1 MSDPY
6 SAHTVLL
13 LHLEGADGNTEFPD
27 SSLFQKKVT
36 RYGDTKIS
44 TGKSKWGNGS
54 GYFDGSGDYLSVPD
68 IGGFNDFTVEFWVY
82 STRESTNNFVSFSI
96 NWNLYGN
103 SNYLYFWDG
112 VSNKITSNNFKQGEW
127 VHVALTRNSGVVRLF
142 INGMLSGQVTKS
154 TDLPSSIFLIG
165 SYPSSPNFFS
175 GYLQDLRITQNIARY
190 TENFIPP
197 SAILPNPA
205 PLVKIFGGRG
215 QVQVVARGALSGATT
230 LVFFQSLARFRV
242 VARGVLSGISC
253 VVLPVSAYGVVK
265 IVARSGL
272 SRSIPLGGRAKTAL
286 QIRTNGPVIA
296 PRLRGQRLNEQLIA
310 SVYGHPAVIRL
321 AWALDDAPLQDLP
334 NVVLNPSAG
343 QPLIL
348 DIPGFQA
355 PQDGVLHRVTIQAWQ
370 AVGERTSSR
379 ANVVVDLKPTKAT
392 ALKPPK
398 TVTATQVRDW
408 TPYYRDLTRI
418 EWDWGDE
425 EPGLVEVFAY
435 IRPVGSQNRSKRE
448 LKNISLGVVDANTRQ
463 FMAES
468 IGIKINWSGATR
480 VYFGVARYL
489 NGERSPELISNEVYI
504 SASVNED
511 VTTPVYN
518 PDLESGTVKTWTQAQ
533 LVNVISQQSG
543 ITTTTIQQILNA
555 ALLKIK
561 DVVAKGGSVAIEDVG
576 TFDVLWSDPIVRVD
590 RVTGKTTTT
599 PAQRNARF
607 VPSPGFKLGTQR
619 GSVLNDDDV
628 TE

>member
-1 MSDPY
+1 MTLQARS
-6 SAHTVLL
+6 
-13 LHLEGADGNTEFPD
+13 
-27 SSLFQKKVT
+27 
-36 RYGDTKIS
+36 
-44 TGKSKWGNGS
+44 NG
-54 GYFDGSGDYLSVPD
+54 
-68 IGGFNDFTVEFWVY
+68 
-82 STRESTNNFVSFSI
+82 
-96 NWNLYGN
+96 
-103 SNYLYFWDG
+103 G
-112 VSNKITSNNFKQGEW
+112 VSAPK
-127 VHVALTRNSGVVRLF
+127 
-142 INGMLSGQVTKS
+142 
-154 TDLPSSIFLIG
+154 
-165 SYPSSPNFFS
+165 
-175 GYLQDLRITQNIARY
+175 LRA
-190 TENFIPP
+190 
-197 SAILPNPA
+197 
-205 PLVKIFGGRG
+205 
-215 QVQVVARGALSGATT
+215 
-230 LVFFQSLARFRV
+230 
-242 VARGVLSGISC
+242 
-253 VVLPVSAYGVVK
+253 
-265 IVARSGL
+265 
-272 SRSIPLGGRAKTAL
+272 
-286 QIRTNGPVIA
+286 
-296 PRLRGQRLNEQLIA
+296 QRLNDQLIA
-310 SVYGHPAVIRL
+310 SVYAHPAVLRL
-321 AWALDDAPLQDLP
+321 AWALDDAPLQDIP
-334 NVVLNPSAG
+334 NVVLNSNAG

-355 PQDGVLHRVTIQAWQ
+355 PVDPVLHRCTIQAWQ
-370 AVGERTSSR
+370 AAGERTSPR
-379 ANVVVDLKPTKAT
+379 ANVVVDLKPTKST

-425 EPGLVEVFAY
+425 TPGMVEVFAY
-435 IRPVGSQNRSKRE
+435 IRPVGSRNRSKRE

-468 IGIKINWSGATR
+468 IGIKINRSGATR

-518 PDLESGTVKTWTQAQ
+518 PDLESGTVKTWTQTQ

-543 ITTTTIQQILNA
+543 ITTTTVQQILNA

-576 TFDVLWSDPIVRVD
+576 TFYVLWSDPIVRVD